1 MGKTVQKI
9 VINSESIDVISVLN
23 GVNNVTQL
31 SLDPQENEMQRIF
44 LEHNVNT
51 IINYPFDMR
60 IVRGLA
66 ENEEQLKD
74 YLETCRRSL
83 YSKGK
88 RDIPSSIPKIEYDL
102 RELKDSDLMLPQKIE
117 MFKKAK
123 ETQNIL
129 GHMAEL
135 KIGILDRGY
144 FTIQEFLQDKNKT
157 QVQALN
163 AGMIEDRRNLR
174 KELYNPAYTKQTN
187 TISKEY
193 ALQEEKQVEQGVEEV
208 VR

>member
-1 MGKTVQKI
+1 MSKTVEKI
-9 VINSESIDVISVLN
+9 VINSESIDVISVLD

-31 SLDPQENEMQRIF
+31 NLEPQENEMQDIF
-44 LEHNVNT
+44 LKHNVNT

-74 YLETCRRSL
+74 YLEICRRSL
-83 YSKGK
+83 HSKGK

-102 RELKDSDLMLPQKIE
+102 RDLKESDLTLPQKIE

-123 ETQNIL
+123 ETQSTL

-144 FTIQEFLQDKNKT
+144 FTIQEFLQDKNKK

-163 AGMIEDRRNLR
+163 SGMIGNRSDLR
-174 KELYNPAYTKQTN
+174 KELYKPEYTEKTN
-187 TISKEY
+187 AISQEY
-193 ALQEEKQVEQGVEEV
+193 ASQEGKQAEQQVEEV